1 VPTLITFVRVRQVF
15 QPVNSSSHQDR
26 RAGKRCLRLVVVVVV
41 AADAAATI
49 VDESDVCLAQRQQTK

>member
-1 VPTLITFVRVRQVF
+1 VPTLITFVRARQVF
-15 QPVNSSSHQDR
+15 QPVNSSIHQDR
-26 RAGKRCLRLVVVVVV
+26 REGKRSLRLVVVVVV